1 MCWIPSHDCSYSFDM
16 CVCFAFLPFDKSHR
30 LIGVSMVRQHA
41 QPHLRDCAGLFW
53 CTSCASPSSRSA
65 RLSWPGALQ
74 DPMRSQEVSPAP
86 FPAVHSS
93 SQLLAGTSMPL
104 CREARHAARPTSRN
118 CERTML
124 AVSLSASSVTCFSI
138 SGQPCIWA
146 NWKKL

>member
-1 MCWIPSHDCSYSFDM
+1 MIVRVRSCTYECMYERRCE
-16 CVCFAFLPFDKSHR
+16 CVGYPPMIVHTPVTCVSALPFCL
-30 LIGVSMVRQHA
+30 LIN
-41 QPHLRDCAGLFW
+41 PTGLSVFPW
-53 CTSCASPSSRSA
+53 C
-65 RLSWPGALQ
+65 
-74 DPMRSQEVSPAP
+74 DNMRSPTCEIAPGCFGAHPAP
-86 FPAVHSS
+86 VPAAGQPGFHG
-93 SQLLAGTSMPL
+93 LAPCKTPCAHRKFPL